1 MFHTIFV
8 AGILRFSQC
17 KDNEGFLYTLSF
29 SSKFLL
35 MLAKYG
41 NKWCKRLKKCNVFRL
56 KDITIDILFFTINWK
71 NYFDSSI
78 LVISM
83 TVLWDRWLSG
93 PLWPVYNEI
102 MH

>member
-8 AGILRFSQC
+8 AGILRC

-41 NKWCKRLKKCNVFRL
+41 KKMV
-56 KDITIDILFFTINWK
+56 
-71 NYFDSSI
+71 
-78 LVISM
+78 
-83 TVLWDRWLSG
+83 
-93 PLWPVYNEI
+93 
-102 MH
+102 